1 MRVASGRIFA
11 VLVVTLIVSAI
22 LTYVVQYPG
31 INLRTSLAAGRT
43 WHEPSYL
50 ALLLAIASIESGLI
64 ALVAVVIVR
73 PRDWRELTLT
83 IFAAA
88 AVRMT
93 YYYLSMIEWV
103 IEPTVVERLID
114 AAPFAG
120 VVLGLSAVGWL
131 YQKVRF

>member
-1 MRVASGRIFA
+1 
-11 VLVVTLIVSAI
+11 
-22 LTYVVQYPG
+22 
-31 INLRTSLAAGRT
+31 
-43 WHEPSYL
+43 
-50 ALLLAIASIESGLI
+50 
-64 ALVAVVIVR
+64 
-73 PRDWRELTLT
+73 
-83 IFAAA
+83 
-88 AVRMT
+88 MT